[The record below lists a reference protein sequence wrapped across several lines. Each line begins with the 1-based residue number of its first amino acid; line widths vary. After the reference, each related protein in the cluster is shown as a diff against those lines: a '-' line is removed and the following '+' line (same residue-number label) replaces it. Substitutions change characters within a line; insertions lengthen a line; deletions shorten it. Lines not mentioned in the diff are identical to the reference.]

1 MTESTLP
8 PQRHGWLIANL
19 VLQLAFGLL
28 AMTICIPSMQDWPAT
43 FGASQASVQ
52 LTFSGFIVA
61 YGGLQLLYGPLSD
74 RRGRKPVLVA
84 GLALACF
91 GSLLGA
97 LVDDLVWLT
106 LARVLQGAGSGA
118 GMVVGRALV
127 QDLFGG
133 RERTRMMAIV
143 GMTMGVCP
151 PVGTLLGGYLH
162 VHAGWQAN
170 FWLMAGVAAV
180 LLVAAWRGLPSQPP
194 TAAPAGGWRALFAGY
209 RRLLGEPAFLLYVT
223 LLACTTA
230 TFYSFLGGAPIV
242 LKTYG
247 VTPDRVGW
255 YILCIPMAYIAGNLL
270 TTRLIQRRGDR
281 TIMRAGQVLTLGGL
295 LLVVALGIAGAK
307 TPLALALPLVLLG
320 IGHGLLAPP
329 TLSGT
334 VGLIPALAG
343 SAAAVGGLMQQL
355 AGAFGG
361 FVVGIVPHDDQLN
374 LGLIMLAWAIAG
386 LLAQVLLFR
395 VVLPR
400 ANSAPA

>member
-1 MTESTLP
+1 MTDSTVP
-8 PQRHGWLIANL
+8 PPRQGWLITNL

-28 AMTICIPSMQDWPAT
+28 AMTICIPSMQDWPDF
-43 FGASQASVQ
+43 FGASQAAVQ

-74 RRGRKPVLVA
+74 RRGRKPVLIA
-84 GLALACF
+84 GLALACI

-97 LVDDLVWLT
+97 LVNDLAWLT
-106 LARVLQGAGSGA
+106 VARVLQGAGSGA

-127 QDLFGG
+127 QDLFEG
-133 RERTRMMAIV
+133 RERTRMMAVV

-151 PVGTLLGGYLH
+151 PLGTLLGGYLH

-170 FWLMAGVAAV
+170 FWLMAAVAIV
-180 LLVAAWRGLPSQPP
+180 LMVSAWRVLPSRRP
-194 TAAPAGGWRALFAGY
+194 TAANAGGLRALLAGY
-209 RRLLGEPAFLLYVT
+209 RRLLSEPAFVLYVT

-242 LKTYG
+242 LKIFG
-247 VTPDRVGW
+247 VTPDQVGW
-255 YILCIPMAYIAGNLL
+255 YIMCIPMSYIGGNLL
-270 TTRLIQRRGDR
+270 TTRLIHRLGDR
-281 TIMRAGQVLTLGGL
+281 SIMRAGQVLTLGGL

-307 TPLALALPLVLLG
+307 TPLALAMPLMLLG
-320 IGHGLLAPP
+320 VGHGLLAPP

-361 FVVGIVPHDDQLN
+361 FVVGIVPHHDQLN
-374 LGLIMLAWAIAG
+374 LGLVMLAWAVVG
-386 LLAQVLLFR
+386 LLAQMLLFR

-400 ANSAPA
+400 ARAAAA